1 MRRAL
6 ILFSLIVAGEMIFSL
21 PFHVARFFRPTFLDA
36 FNLSNAALGDIF
48 AFYGVVAMLAYFPGG
63 AIADRFSARKL
74 MTVSLIFTALG
85 GFYMA
90 QLPGKVG
97 LTLLFAYWGATSIF
111 LFWAALIKTTR
122 EWGGNF
128 NQGRAFGFL
137 DGGRGLVAAG
147 VASLALIVI
156 KFVIPVE
163 MDDVSLLQRQQ
174 GLQQVIYFYTFMT
187 LLVAGLVWFTVPD
200 STDCHSQSTNDY
212 LSNIPRLMKM
222 PVVWLQAIV
231 IICAYCGYKGLD
243 NYGLYAV
250 EVLEMSQMKSAEFMS
265 YAAYLRP
272 LAAICAGYIV
282 DRYFASKIICLAFA
296 IALTS
301 YLLLAALIPN
311 VHIMWIIYANV
322 LITFAAIYSLRG
334 VYFALLEETNTA
346 HHVTGVTVGLVS
358 FIGFTPDIFF
368 APISGRILDSAQG
381 LVGFQLYFGFLA
393 IFMIAGLVATLIL
406 MRYRKLLISSL

>member
-1 MRRAL
+1 M
-6 ILFSLIVAGEMIFSL
+6 VFSL
-21 PFHVARFFRPTFLDA
+21 PFHVTRFFRPTFLEVFD
-36 FNLSNAALGDIF
+36 LSNAALGDIF

-74 MTVSLIFTALG
+74 MAVSLLFTALG

-90 QLPGKVG
+90 QLPSKLG
-97 LTLLFAYWGATSIF
+97 LSILFAYWGATSIL

-122 EWGGNF
+122 EWGGDLS
-128 NQGRAFGFL
+128 QGRAFGFL
-137 DGGRGLVAAG
+137 DGGRGLVAAA

-156 KFVIPVE
+156 KFVIPIE
-163 MDDVSLLQRQQ
+163 FDDLDSLQRRQA
-174 GLQQVIYFYTFMT
+174 LQQVIYFYTFMT
-187 LLVAGLVWFTVPD
+187 LLVAVFVWQTVPD
-200 STDCHSQSTNDY
+200 SKKHLTLSARDY
-212 LSNIPRLMKM
+212 SYNIPVLVRK

-231 IICAYCGYKGLD
+231 IVCAYCGYKGLD

-282 DRYFASKIICLAFA
+282 DRYFASKIICIAFA

-311 VHIMWIIYANV
+311 VHIIWIIYANV

-358 FIGFTPDIFF
+358 FVGFTPDIFF

-393 IFMIAGLVATLIL
+393 VFMIAGLVTTLIL